1 MSAEIQRLRTS
12 ERRSFKTC
20 PMQWQWAWREGLT
33 LRRVYPDARW
43 FGTGIH
49 LALAERYKYQGKR
62 RGRDVLKV
70 WRDYVNGEVLSI
82 RTVGNPEFGIGETPE
97 AEWMDA
103 QELGEIMLG
112 GYLDLYGKDERWYNV
127 AVEQTF
133 EVQIPRPLYVGAQD
147 GKTVL
152 PLVIYNGTFD
162 GVRRDE
168 ENDGALWLWENKT
181 AAQIRLTHLSLDDQ
195 AGSYWAIAADW
206 MNAQGIKFAGGQ
218 LHGIMYDFLRKGKPD
233 TERTRD
239 ELGRIRNKP
248 TKQHYIDA
256 LLEAKLGLDPRILET
271 VKLTGLEA
279 KAAEY
284 NMTVLGDVS
293 KVQGSPLFVREEVW
307 RTAAERRTQIK
318 RIQNE
323 ALNMEAMRTRKLPL
337 YKSPGMNTCGGCDFK
352 NMCELHEQ
360 NADWKEF
367 RAEMYDKRDPYLA
380 HKSADAST

>member
-1 MSAEIQRLRTS
+1 MTDIQHLRTS
-12 ERRSFKTC
+12 ERRSFKEC
-20 PMQWQWAWREGLT
+20 PQKWQWAWREGLT

-49 LALAERYKYQGKR
+49 LALAERYKYRGLR

-70 WRDYVNGEVLSI
+70 WRDYVNGEVVKI
-82 RTVGNPEFGIGETPE
+82 RAEANDETPE
-97 AEWMDA
+97 AEWYDA

-133 EVQIPRPLYVGAQD
+133 EVLIPDPRPPRTRVGSGFGPLVED
-147 GKTVL
+147 VPRG

-168 ENDGALWLWENKT
+168 WNEGALWLWENKT

-195 AGSYWAIAADW
+195 AGSYWAIAPDW
-206 MNAQGIKFAGGQ
+206 LNAQGIKFSGKFD
-218 LHGIMYDFLRKGKPD
+218 GIMYDFLRKGKPD
-233 TERTRD
+233 VDRTRD
-239 ELGRIRNKP
+239 EQGRIRNKP
-248 TKQHYIDA
+248 TKQHYIHAIAEGSRVIVDEKWTLTA
-256 LLEAKLGLDPRILET
+256 LEQLANKL
-271 VKLTGLEA
+271 KLTV
-279 KAAEY
+279 Y
-284 NMTVLGDVS
+284 GDVS
-293 KVQGSPLFVREEVW
+293 KMQGSPLFVREEVW
-307 RTAAERRTQIK
+307 RTYAERKTQIK

-323 ALNMEAMRTRKLPL
+323 ALNMEAMRTRQLPL

-367 RAEMYDKRDPYLA
+367 RAEMYDVRDPYA
-380 HKSADAST
+380 DHRKSADAS

>member
-1 MSAEIQRLRTS
+1 MDAEIQHLRTS

-70 WRDYVNGEVLSI
+70 WRDYVNGEVVKI
-82 RTVGNPEFGIGETPE
+82 RAESSDETPE
-97 AEWMDA
+97 AEWYDA

-112 GYLDLYGKDERWYNV
+112 GYLDKYGKDERWYNV

-133 EVQIPRPLYVGAQD
+133 EVQIPYPANSPQQPFHVAGELS
-147 GKTVL
+147 

-168 ENDGALWLWENKT
+168 WNDGALWLWENKT

-256 LLEAKLGLDPRILET
+256 LLDAKLGLDPRILET

-284 NMTVLGDVS
+284 NLTVFGDVS

-367 RAEMYDKRDPYLA
+367 RAEMYDVRDPYA
-380 HKSADAST
+380 DHRKSADASN

>member
-1 MSAEIQRLRTS
+1 MAEIQRLRTS

-49 LALAERYKYQGKR
+49 LALAERYKYRGLR

-133 EVQIPRPLYVGAQD
+133 EVIIPRPLYVGAQD

-168 ENDGALWLWENKT
+168 WNDGALWLWENKT

-248 TKQHYIDA
+248 TKQHFYDA
-256 LLEAKLGLDPRILET
+256 LEQFYPDVASSKNTLNDLADLADKH
-271 VKLTGLEA
+271 KLTV
-279 KAAEY
+279 Y
-284 NMTVLGDVS
+284 GDVS

-323 ALNMEAMRTRKLPL
+323 ALHMEAMRTRALPL

-367 RAEMYDKRDPYLA
+367 RAEMYDVRDVYA
-380 HKSADAST
+380 DHRKSADAST